1 MKFMGNGLIK
11 ILSAILAL
19 GLFLSGCGGISK
31 NVISSQQSQTTESL
45 YVESSTTVEK
55 IALPCDS
62 YWCDGKSYTE
72 VEALFK
78 DAGYTNIKTIA
89 QQGDVEK
96 ETRVNNSVIAVSVN
110 DNIIF
115 SQNTIFN
122 CDAEIKIYYIL
133 SKVTENTASQTD
145 KASESKIIDTESDS
159 NSQKVWITENGTK
172 YHNKSTCSGMLSP
185 QEVSKTYAEEMGY
198 EPCKRCCK

>member
-1 MKFMGNGLIK
+1 MKFMGNGLVK
-11 ILSAILAL
+11 IISAILVL
-19 GLFLSGCGGISK
+19 GIFLSGCGATSNDI
-31 NVISSQQSQTTESL
+31 ISSQQSQTTESL
-45 YVESSTTVEK
+45 YETSSTAVES

-62 YWCDGKSYTE
+62 YECDGKPYTE

-96 ETRVNNSVIAVSVN
+96 ETRVNNSVIAVLVN
-110 DNIIF
+110 GNIIF
-115 SQNTIFN
+115 SKNTLFN
-122 CDAEIKIYYIL
+122 RDAEIEIYYVL
-133 SKVTENTASQTD
+133 SKVTEKITQQTD
-145 KASESKIIDTESDS
+145 EVNESKIIETESDN

-172 YHNKSTCSGMLSP
+172 YHSKSTCSGMLSP
-185 QEVSKTYAEEMGY
+185 QEVSKTYAEEIGY